1 MTTLALWFCAVVVT
15 AGPSATL
22 VDAALAKPSELVAL
36 DPATMTS
43 LLKQGSLV
51 LVKQNADL
59 TLHHVTAGQLVDAPL
74 DAVWATIT
82 DLAGYSKY
90 VPQTEG
96 IKILSRSDDN
106 HLLVEQS
113 VKLKIWHLP
122 SINIKNQ
129 LTHELQPPRRIRFK
143 QVSGDLPGTWGG
155 WDLVPVGAQT
165 MLFYTLYSNL
175 TEVGWGLGAIF
186 IAEPD
191 YMAGINATTALTV
204 ARAIKQ
210 EAERRVKK

>member
-1 MTTLALWFCAVVVT
+1 MNTLALWFCAAAF
-15 AGPSATL
+15 AGSAPTPL
-22 VDAALAKPSELVAL
+22 VDAALAKPSELIAL
-36 DPATMTS
+36 EPATMKS
-43 LLKQGSLV
+43 LLEQGSLL

-59 TLHHVTAGQLVDAPL
+59 SLHHVTAGQLVDAPL

-82 DLAGYSKY
+82 DLAGYSSF

-96 IKILSRSDDN
+96 LKVLSRSDDN
-106 HLLVEQS
+106 HLLVEQTL
-113 VKLKIWHLP
+113 KLKIWHLP

-129 LTHELQPPRRIRFK
+129 LAHELQPPRRIRFK
-143 QVSGDLPGTWGG
+143 HVSGDLPGTWGG
-155 WDLVPVGAQT
+155 WDLVPIGQQT
-165 MLFYTLYSNL
+165 MVFYTLYSNL

-186 IAEPD
+186 AAEPD